1 VLQSLVVYVLILPD
15 VVDLPDDLAHEHL
28 LGEEADQKHTDAQE
42 GLRETTDVPH
52 EGEDVIHLPR
62 VHVVFLVTAQVD
74 AHDVGVVVSQVVIV
88 ALNVLHL
95 VEGEGGGLPDLQ
107 DAVLHGELLLL
118 DEEVRHLPIERVNLE
133 EKLVVY
139 EIPDGFLIVILLE
152 HAVYEGE
159 AENLPVE
166 VLVDLPLGLASH
178 PRR

>member
-1 VLQSLVVYVLILPD
+1 MLQGLVVYVLILPD

-28 LGEEADQKHTDAQE
+28 LGEEADQKHPDAQE

-74 AHDVGVVVSQVVIV
+74 AHDVGVVVPQVVIV

-95 VEGEGGGLPDLQ
+95 VEGEGGGLPNLQ
-107 DAVLHGELLLL
+107 DAVLHSQLLLL

-133 EKLVVY
+133 E
-139 EIPDGFLIVILLE
+139 
-152 HAVYEGE
+152 
-159 AENLPVE
+159 
-166 VLVDLPLGLASH
+166 
-178 PRR
+178 